1 MIESINR
8 KMQRVRHWRAYLMS
22 GRNAVSYTG
31 WLGHQNLGDEI
42 LHEAAE
48 ECFASVN
55 LVSYPLSNRN
65 FLNRLAATKRHSLAV
80 LGGGTLI
87 GGHPPFERYKS
98 ELAKAKGGLVF
109 GAGVSPLAPDAPI
122 PPWLENWGSV
132 LRTLAYA
139 GVRGPDSA
147 ATLARVGVNAEVLG
161 DPVCWF
167 SQAEAYWQPKDK
179 LMGLNVGQA
188 NGSMYGDENTVQK
201 VFADFAR
208 AAIQRGWKIEF
219 FCVWPEDLEVT
230 RKVAAEAGINNPTIH
245 CIYQNA
251 RVYQDR
257 VRSMKVYVGI
267 KLHAVALAMSANV
280 PSLMIEY
287 RPKCMEFM
295 NTMGM
300 GAYVRR
306 CDQISVQNLLESLKA
321 LDAGGEEIAQKIRAA
336 MVPIQQRLRSLG
348 EQVKNGSLV

>member
-1 MIESINR
+1 MIKSISR
-8 KMQRVRHWRAYLMS
+8 KMQRVHHWRAYLMS
-22 GRNAVSYTG
+22 GRSAVSYTG

-42 LHEAAE
+42 LYEAAE

-55 LVSYPLSNRN
+55 LVSYPISNRN

-132 LRTLAYA
+132 LRTLAYV

-167 SQAEAYWQPKDK
+167 SQAEAYWQPKNK
-179 LMGLNVGQA
+179 VMGLNVGQS
-188 NGSMYGDENTVQK
+188 NGTMYGDENTVQK

-208 AAIQRGWKIEF
+208 AAMQRGWKIEF
-219 FCVWPEDLEVT
+219 FCVWPEDLAVT
-230 RKVAAEAGINNPTIH
+230 RKVAAEAGISNPTIH

-280 PSLMIEY
+280 PALMVEY
-287 RPKCMEFM
+287 RPKCLEFM

-300 GAYVRR
+300 GRYVQRS
-306 CDQISVQNLLESLKA
+306 DKITVSTMLLMLDV
-321 LDAGGEEIAQKIRAA
+321 LDAEGAVISSAIRGAMIPIKNRLQVLGTKISADLAR
-336 MVPIQQRLRSLG
+336 
-348 EQVKNGSLV
+348 